1 VRLGPSTPGDYVRA
15 RVLVP
20 LKPGCDMEL
29 ALVLDLWAPTLAL
42 ALFSFGQGL
51 VWLLALLPLVWV
63 LSPVAKIISQTLF
76 EILVVMQ
83 STA

>member
-1 VRLGPSTPGDYVRA
+1 
-15 RVLVP
+15 
-20 LKPGCDMEL
+20 MEL